1 MNFDRTLAKTACAL
15 SDGDDATVRAPNAES
30 DEPAGGPAPHTGSS
44 SGARWFYVMLVVIPF
59 LAYTA
64 TLYVA
69 RDQRLGQAIL
79 GGIANTIP
87 VVLLGSVA
95 WWLIAHKL
103 VGRSIW
109 RQIAGHLCLAA
120 GFSLIALW
128 LLFIL
133 LGMINSLS
141 PVHFGV
147 MPFPVPANAWQLL
160 ENVTTYAVIAMY
172 AHMRILRRAT
182 VPTPGI
188 GPELPR
194 PAEKPDVMPLRR
206 SETARHFIRRGE
218 DILPVD
224 LDGVVCIT
232 GADDY
237 AEVSTVDRTYLVKM
251 TLSEFGRRLDPA
263 RFLRAHRSAI
273 INIECVERAES
284 AGGGRMLVHMSNG
297 RTIKASRAGTQQLR
311 NRII

>member
-1 MNFDRTLAKTACAL
+1 MVDRHGVSA
-15 SDGDDATVRAPNAES
+15 GAE
-30 DEPAGGPAPHTGSS
+30 T
-44 SGARWFYVMLVVIPF
+44 RWFYLMPVAAVF

-69 RDQRLGQAIL
+69 RGQKLDQAVL

-87 VVLLGSVA
+87 VVLLGSAA

-109 RQIAGHLCLAA
+109 QQIAGHLCLAA
-120 GFSLIALW
+120 GFSLLALW

-133 LGMINSLS
+133 LGMIDSLS

-147 MPFPVPANAWQLL
+147 MPFPAPANAWQLL
-160 ENVTTYAVIAMY
+160 ENVTTYAVIAMFAY
-172 AHMRILRRAT
+172 MRVLQRVA
-182 VPTPGI
+182 VPSPGI
-188 GPELPR
+188 GSELP
-194 PAEKPDVMPLRR
+194 PQVEKPEVTPLRR

-224 LDGVVCIT
+224 LDRIVCVT

-237 AEVSTVDRTYLVKM
+237 TEVSAVDRTYLVKM
-251 TLSEFGRRLDPA
+251 TLIEFSRTLDPA
-263 RFLRAHRSAI
+263 RFLRVHRSAI
-273 INIECVERAES
+273 INVECVERAES

-297 RTIKASRAGTQQLR
+297 RTIKASRAGTQLLR
-311 NRII
+311 NRIL

>member
-1 MNFDRTLAKTACAL
+1 MNFERTLATTSRSL
-15 SDGDDATVRAPNAES
+15 SDGDEAAVHPSNGGC
-30 DEPAGGPAPHTGSS
+30 DEPAGGSASGIGSS
-44 SGARWFYVMLVVIPF
+44 IGTRWFYVMPVAVLF
-59 LAYTA
+59 FAYTA

-69 RDQRLGQAIL
+69 RDQHLDQAIL
-79 GGIANTIP
+79 GGLANTVP
-87 VVLLGSVA
+87 VVLLGSAA

-103 VGRSIW
+103 VGRSVW

-120 GFSLIALW
+120 GFSSLALW

-133 LGMINSLS
+133 LGMINNLS

-147 MPFPVPANAWQLL
+147 MPFPAPANAWQLL

-172 AHMRILRRAT
+172 AHMRILQRVT

-194 PAEKPDVMPLRR
+194 PAEKPEVMPLRR
-206 SETARHFIRRGE
+206 GETARHFIRRGE

-224 LDGVVCIT
+224 LDRIVCVT

-237 AEVSTVDRTYLVKM
+237 TEVSAVDRTYLVKM
-251 TLSEFGRRLDPA
+251 TLTEFSRTLDPA

-273 INIECVERAES
+273 INVECVERAES
-284 AGGGRMLVHMSNG
+284 AGGGRMLLHMSNG
-297 RTIKASRAGTQQLR
+297 RTIKASRAGTQLLR
-311 NRII
+311 SRIL

>member
-1 MNFDRTLAKTACAL
+1 MNFEQTLAKTARAL
-15 SDGDDATVRAPNAES
+15 ADGDDAPVHPLNGGCDLPTGESAPC
-30 DEPAGGPAPHTGSS
+30 TGSS
-44 SGARWFYVMLVVIPF
+44 IRTPWFYVMPVVVLF

-69 RDQRLGQAIL
+69 RDQHLDQAIL
-79 GGIANTIP
+79 GGLANTVP
-87 VVLLGSVA
+87 VVLLGSAA
-95 WWLIAHKL
+95 WWLVAHKL

-120 GFSLIALW
+120 GFSLLALW

-133 LGMINSLS
+133 LGMINSFS

-147 MPFPVPANAWQLL
+147 RPFPASANAWQLL
-160 ENVTTYAVIAMY
+160 ENVTTYAVIAMLAY
-172 AHMRILRRAT
+172 TRILQRAT
-182 VPTPGI
+182 VPAPGI
-188 GPELPR
+188 EPELPQ
-194 PAEKPDVMPLRR
+194 PAEKPEVMSLRR

-224 LDGVVCIT
+224 LGRIVYVT

-237 AEVSTVDRTYLVKM
+237 AEVCAVDRTYLVKM
-251 TLSEFGRRLDPA
+251 TLTEFSRTLDPA
-263 RFLRAHRSAI
+263 KFLRVHRSAI
-273 INIECVERAES
+273 INVECVERAES

-297 RTIKASRAGTQQLR
+297 RTIKASRAGTQLLR
-311 NRII
+311 KRIL

>member
-1 MNFDRTLAKTACAL
+1 MNFEQTLAKTARAL
-15 SDGDDATVRAPNAES
+15 AGGGDPAVHPLNGGC
-30 DEPAGGPAPHTGSS
+30 DEPAGGSAPRIGSS
-44 SGARWFYVMLVVIPF
+44 IGTRWFYVMPVVVLF
-59 LAYTA
+59 LAYTG

-69 RDQRLGQAIL
+69 RDQHLGQAIL
-79 GGIANTIP
+79 GGLANTIP
-87 VVLLGSVA
+87 VVLLGSAA

-103 VGRSIW
+103 IGRSIW

-120 GFSLIALW
+120 GFSLLALW

-133 LGMINSLS
+133 LGMIDNLS

-147 MPFPVPANAWQLL
+147 RPFPASANAWQLL
-160 ENVTTYAVIAMY
+160 ENVTTYAVIAMFAY
-172 AHMRILRRAT
+172 MWKLQRAI

-194 PAEKPDVMPLRR
+194 PAEKPEAMPLRH

-224 LDGVVCIT
+224 LGRIVYVT

-237 AEVSTVDRTYLVKM
+237 AEVCAVDRTYLVKM
-251 TLSEFGRRLDPA
+251 TLTEFSRTLDQA
-263 RFLRAHRSAI
+263 KFLRVHRSAI
-273 INIECVERAES
+273 INVECVERAES

-297 RTIKASRAGTQQLR
+297 RIIKASRAGTQLLR
-311 NRII
+311 NRIL